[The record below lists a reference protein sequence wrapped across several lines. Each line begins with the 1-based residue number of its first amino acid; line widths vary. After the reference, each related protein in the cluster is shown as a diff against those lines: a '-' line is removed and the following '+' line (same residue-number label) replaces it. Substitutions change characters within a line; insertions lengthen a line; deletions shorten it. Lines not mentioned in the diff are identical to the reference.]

1 MHKKLLPFITVF
13 LFLLPANTSADSLS
27 ITQENIQ
34 DAVNLWV
41 SDPSGAEAIYGHISN
56 WDVSQ

>member
-1 MHKKLLPFITVF
+1 MHKKLLPFII
-13 LFLLPANTSADSLS
+13 LSLLVGQPSP
-27 ITQENIQ
+27 ITQDNIHG
-34 DAVNLWV
+34 AVDLWV